1 MQKSELFVE
10 PEHVSMGARIV
21 ETLTMHKISS
31 ETDYGNAA
39 FISFFLLAIR
49 NPS

>member
-10 PEHVSMGARIV
+10 PEHVSMGARIL

-31 ETDYGNAA
+31 EIDHSNAA
-39 FISFFLLAIR
+39 FISFF
-49 NPS
+49 